1 MIKLSVPDIG
11 EEEIEEIKK
20 VLESGWLVQGD
31 KVYEFENMVKNY
43 IGVKHVLAVSNGTA
57 ALHLAL
63 LALDVSQKDEIIVPD
78 FTFPAT
84 ANVVEIVGAKCQ
96 FVDVDISTFNIDP
109 DRIINKITEKTKA
122 IIVVHEFGCP
132 AQMDKIMEIAEKYSL
147 KVIEDAACA
156 LGSEFN
162 GKKVGTIGHVG
173 CFSLHPRKNI
183 TTGEGGLVVTND
195 DKIAEKV
202 SLLRNHGIK
211 IRNGKVNFE
220 IAGLNYRLTNIQ
232 GAIGIVQMRK
242 LESIIQKR
250 KLLAEVYANF
260 LKEIPWIK
268 LPHEPFYGRHI
279 WQTYH
284 VLLDERVDRNSLIDY
299 LRTNG
304 IESNYGAYAVHRE
317 PYYKRKYNLQDRDYK
332 NSIISADYG
341 LALPMHSKLNYD
353 DVVYISKKLKE
364 YEF

>member
-1 MIKLSVPDIG
+1 MIKLSAPDVG
-11 EEEIEEIKK
+11 EEELAEIKK
-20 VLESGWLVQGD
+20 VLESGWLIQGD
-31 KVYEFENMVKNY
+31 KVYEFENMVKRYLN
-43 IGVKHVLAVSNGTA
+43 VKHVLAVSNGTA

-63 LALDVSQKDEIIVPD
+63 LALGISQGDEVIVPD

-84 ANVVEIVGAKCQ
+84 ANVVEMIGAKCQ

-109 DRIINKITEKTKA
+109 EKITNKITEKTKA

-132 AQMDKIMEIAEKYSL
+132 ARMDKIMDIADKYNL

-156 LGSEFN
+156 LGSDFN

-183 TTGEGGLVVTND
+183 TTGEGGLVATND
-195 DKIAEKV
+195 EKVAEKV

-211 IRNGKVNFE
+211 IRDGKVTFE

-232 GAIGIVQMRK
+232 GAIGIVQMKK

-250 KLLAEVYANF
+250 RLLAEIYTNF

-268 LPHEPFYGRHI
+268 LPYEPLYGTHI

-284 VLLDERVDRNSLIDY
+284 VLLDERINRNSLIEY
-299 LRTNG
+299 LRANG

-317 PYYKRKYNLQDRDYK
+317 PYYKRKYDLQDYNYQ
-332 NSIISADYG
+332 NSIVSADRG
-341 LALPMHSKLNYD
+341 LALPMHSKLDYED
-353 DVVYISKKLKE
+353 IAYIARTLEKYKV
-364 YEF
+364 